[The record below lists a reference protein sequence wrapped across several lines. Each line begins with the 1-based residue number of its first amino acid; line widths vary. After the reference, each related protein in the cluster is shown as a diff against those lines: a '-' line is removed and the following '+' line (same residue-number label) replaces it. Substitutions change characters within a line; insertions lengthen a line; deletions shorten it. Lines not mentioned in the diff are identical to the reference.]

1 MLQKILDIMKRI
13 FNAYAIEVYETEE
26 EALRAGLRTFT
37 SWNEPEMI
45 TPEEYEELQKMLEE
59 YANQ

>member
-1 MLQKILDIMKRI
+1 MLQKILDI

-26 EALRAGLRTFT
+26 EALRAGLRAFT
-37 SWNEPEMI
+37 TWHEPEVI